1 MPETIVIETEAE
13 FIERHGGQPMPLR
26 ELDDDGMNI
35 RGDRHRR
42 WILPDGAVLPEDPM
56 AQREEPPNDAVRLA
70 KYQALYWRSLSDYLE
85 ATYQQLVSVI
95 QVQLQIFVSGSGP
108 LPDQAALDDVK
119 EIRAKTQAAI
129 EMYNRKQARYR
140 ELAGPSPAERQA
152 AEREKRRAAAKSY
165 EADLFAACNSSV
177 EEQEEKALETEQV
190 IGGFFGE
197 MGRVLNR
204 AADEIEARETRR
216 NLFSKGK

>member
-1 MPETIVIETEAE
+1 MPETIVIESEQE

-42 WILPDGAVLPEDPM
+42 WILPDGASFSEDPNM
-56 AQREEPPNDAVRLA
+56 PRSEPPADAVRLA
-70 KYQALYWRSLSDYLE
+70 RYQALYWRSLADYLE
-85 ATYQQLVSVI
+85 ATYTRLVSVI
-95 QVQLQIFVSGSGP
+95 QTQLQIYVSGSGP
-108 LPDQAALDDVK
+108 MPDQAALDDVK
-119 EIRAKTQAAI
+119 EIRRKTQEAI
-129 EMYNRKQARYR
+129 EVYNRKEARYR

-152 AEREKRRAAAKSY
+152 AERERRRAEAKSY

-177 EEQEEKALETEQV
+177 AEQEEKALETEQM
-190 IGGFFGE
+190 IGNYFKE
-197 MGRVLNR
+197 MGDHLHR
-204 AADEIEARETRR
+204 AADQAETRR